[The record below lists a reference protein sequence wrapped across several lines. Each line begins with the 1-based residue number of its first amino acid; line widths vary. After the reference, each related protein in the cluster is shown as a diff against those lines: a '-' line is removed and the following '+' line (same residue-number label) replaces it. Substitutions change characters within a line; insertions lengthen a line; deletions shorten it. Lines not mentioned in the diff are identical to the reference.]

1 MMILPQPRSRG
12 RESALNF
19 NRNCKINEPT
29 DVGCYNELELKE

>member
-1 MMILPQPRSRG
+1 MILPQHRGSG

-29 DVGCYNELELKE
+29 DVGCYNGSKLKE